1 MFESGV
7 SIRKSCFCACLCDD
21 KLLKHFLNVPDAG
34 FEPSRRAL
42 LPVAGE
48 RRSDQ
53 WRGGGVF
60 WSPLICC
67 LGEIENR
74 TPDAGFEPSRRALL
88 PVAGERRSDQWREVA
103 CFGRLLY
110 VVWGDRK

>member
-1 MFESGV
+1 MTNGGRWRV
-7 SIRKSCFCACLCDD
+7 L
-21 KLLKHFLNVPDAG
+21 
-34 FEPSRRAL
+34 
-42 LPVAGE
+42 VA
-48 RRSDQ
+48 SYML
-53 WRGGGVF
+53 F
-60 WSPLICC
+60 
-67 LGEIENR
+67 GEIENR